1 VLYKILPWLKKLVV
15 IYLYIYFFLANNL
28 VSKLMSFNSDGLLN
42 SILNV
47 HDIPTDMIK
56 RLIVDFIIAAGD
68 TVSS

>member
-1 VLYKILPWLKKLVV
+1 
-15 IYLYIYFFLANNL
+15 
-28 VSKLMSFNSDGLLN
+28 MSFNSDGLLN
-42 SILNV
+42 SIRNV